1 MKCTDILKYCI
12 LKCIGEKIMKTELGS
27 ATVKIG
33 NNVERIRKLTPMAC
47 TSCLTKVLLEPP
59 QIARYF
65 VEMLTLAIVNSHNV
79 MVPCHIVA
87 SMYDLSLSYFCKLYN
102 NIYNFVIF
110 NVIQSCT

>member
-12 LKCIGEKIMKTELGS
+12 LNCIGEKIVKIELGS

-59 QIARYF
+59 QIARYTYF

-87 SMYDLSLSYFCKLYN
+87 SMYDFSLS
-102 NIYNFVIF
+102 
-110 NVIQSCT
+110 